1 MIIFQTSREG
11 IVHSAFVSDAVPV
24 HRVVRAVEFKMATGC
39 KFLSLAASLTR
50 GSRHLGLF
58 LRQFFANGWGGGGR
72 EFTTE

>member
-39 KFLSLAASLTR
+39 KFLSLAASSLK
-50 GSRHLGLF
+50 HF
-58 LRQFFANGWGGGGR
+58 AVKDDEKLRYWNARCLKFR
-72 EFTTE
+72 